1 LTISGKRTSEFA
13 SILKLTGAYVSFET
27 DSTTSTYNVCI
38 KYDKVLNETIRVGN
52 HRRMEIDNNDIDA
65 HLYENH
71 GEPWLYTSLNEGETK
86 SYTFDV

>member
-1 LTISGKRTSEFA
+1 MLSGAAGTVYIE
-13 SILKLTGAYVSFET
+13 ET
-27 DSTTSTYNVCI
+27 DRGPDYEDI

-86 SYTFDV
+86 SYTFDELDLRGH